1 MLFRERQLM
10 KVLIDEVNPLTPT
23 PEYPWVGKHVT
34 NHTTVVLFTAPDT
47 GFCLYSTHAGNE
59 ESRYFENWAESLF
72 VPCSITLSSL
82 KDQS

>member
-10 KVLIDEVNPLTPT
+10 KVSIDEFNPLSPT
-23 PEYPWVGKHVT
+23 PKHPWVGKYV
-34 NHTTVVLFTAPDT
+34 NKYTTVILFIEPER
-47 GFCLYSTHAGNE
+47 GFCLHSTDPLNQQNKYADT
-59 ESRYFENWAESLF
+59 WDESLF

>member
-10 KVLIDEVNPLTPT
+10 KVSIDEFNPLTPT
-23 PEYPWVGKHVT
+23 PKYPWVGKHVT

-59 ESRYFENWAESLF
+59 ESRYFDKLAENLF

-82 KDQS
+82 KDNL

>member
-1 MLFRERQLM
+1 MLLRERQIM
-10 KVLIDEVNPLTPT
+10 KVSIDEVNPLTPT
-23 PEYPWVGKHVT
+23 PKYPWVGKHVT

-47 GFCLYSTHAGNE
+47 GFCLYSTHARNE
-59 ESRYFENWAESLF
+59 ESRYFDEGAESIF